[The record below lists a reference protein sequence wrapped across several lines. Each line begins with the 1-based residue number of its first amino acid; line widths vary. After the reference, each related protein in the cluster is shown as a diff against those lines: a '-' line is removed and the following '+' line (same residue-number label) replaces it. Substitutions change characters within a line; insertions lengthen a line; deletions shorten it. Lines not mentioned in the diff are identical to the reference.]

1 MRDLLT
7 INEEKV
13 AINCLKNR
21 FEGKFTNEFH
31 YLAYLLDPRY
41 RGELVENDED
51 SICEVLKTLEKYA
64 EDLGLINDEKDR
76 EELSDCISNF
86 RNKDKLF
93 GCSLLADRNPGKY
106 WHKMKAYSK
115 YKILATIGSKLLS
128 IPSSSA
134 GVERNFSLQGRTHT
148 KSRNRLKDTTIDKLM
163 RIQWVLNKE
172 LKDINTLNSEEIE
185 LFETQTEDIEE
196 LIILDNPY
204 TEEELQNLIDNEEFE
219 GVPELQN
226 LIDNEDFEGVSEF
239 VDRES
244 VPMF

>member
-1 MRDLLT
+1 
-7 INEEKV
+7 
-13 AINCLKNR
+13 
-21 FEGKFTNEFH
+21 
-31 YLAYLLDPRY
+31 
-41 RGELVENDED
+41 
-51 SICEVLKTLEKYA
+51 
-64 EDLGLINDEKDR
+64 
-76 EELSDCISNF
+76 
-86 RNKDKLF
+86 
-93 GCSLLADRNPGKY
+93 
-106 WHKMKAYSK
+106 
-115 YKILATIGSKLLS
+115 
-128 IPSSSA
+128 
-134 GVERNFSLQGRTHT
+134 
-148 KSRNRLKDTTIDKLM
+148 M

-172 LKDINTLNSEEIE
+172 LKDINTLNSEEVE

>member
-13 AINCLKNR
+13 AINCLTNR

-31 YLAYLLDPRY
+31 YLAYFLDPRY
-41 RGELVENDED
+41 RGELIENDEN

-76 EELSDCISNF
+76 EELADCISNF

-93 GCSLLADRNPGKY
+93 GCSLLADKIPGKY

-115 YKILATIGSKLLS
+115 YKKLATIGSKLLS

-148 KSRNRLKDTTIDKLM
+148 KSRNRLKETTIDKLM
-163 RIQWVLNKE
+163 RIQWALNKK
-172 LKDINTLNSEEIE
+172 LKDINTLNNEEVE
-185 LFETQTEDIEE
+185 LIETQTEDIEE
-196 LIILDNPY
+196 LIFLDNPY
-204 TEEELQNLIDNEEFE
+204 TEEQLKNLIDNEGIE
-219 GVPELQN
+219 GVE
-226 LIDNEDFEGVSEF
+226 EF
-239 VDRES
+239 VDREP